1 MAEATPQPKR
11 KRTALYVLLAFL
23 LLVIVAGLAA
33 FVLIQNKRLSQFEAY
48 AFTSGGVEP
57 QASAKAEP
65 DPYSP
70 GAASRHVFVPFEMF
84 TSNLSGTDSDRFVQV
99 GVSLEV
105 KDEQHKSGVAAVMP
119 VLRSEILL
127 LLSSKRVTD
136 LSTLDGKQQL
146 SRDILDIARRYVSPE
161 LNRGIYAAHFSNF
174 VIQ

>member
-1 MAEATPQPKR
+1 MAEATQPKR

-23 LLVIVAGLAA
+23 LLVVVAGLAA
-33 FVLIQNKRLSQFEAY
+33 FVLIQNKRLAQFESY
-48 AFTSGGVEP
+48 AFSSVGSPEAKG
-57 QASAKAEP
+57 AKAEP

-70 GAASRHVFVPFEMF
+70 GAASRHVFVPLDTF
-84 TSNLSGTDSDRFVQV
+84 TSNLAGPDADRFVQV

-119 VLRSEILL
+119 VLRSEVLL
-127 LLSSKRVTD
+127 LLSSRRVAD
-136 LSTLDGKQQL
+136 LSTLEGKQQL